1 MEELLFEVKEL
12 RKEVKDLRE
21 SAQKMDR
28 HIDFIERIYCSVK
41 NNLFY
46 FIDSTRYILG
56 STVLKIK

>member
-28 HIDFIERIYCSVK
+28 HIDFIERIYG
-41 NNLFY
+41 
-46 FIDSTRYILG
+46 TRYILG